1 MNTLSLSAALSS
13 AVLAGCLVAF
23 AGDRIGASARA
34 LGRSLRRFF
43 RLEELTASEARS
55 VLILYIL
62 APPLGAGVGYWAFD
76 GLFGAALGALL
87 ATGAAKARTTTLV
100 EKRRELL
107 ERQLPVALDQ
117 LVVLMRGQL
126 TLSNAIAELAMATP
140 MPLQATF
147 AELHRRDQLFTPLEQ
162 CFEEVAAASRSTNL
176 KLVLSALA
184 VFSRQG
190 GNAIEPLQQMSSSF
204 KQIIRLSGKIR
215 TAAAESKGNFR
226 VINGGAAFMVGSIFF
241 SQPQLLRQL
250 TDSALGL
257 IVLGVAAAL
266 WVGGYVWMRS
276 LVRVDI

>member
-1 MNTLSLSAALSS
+1 MSTLSVSAALSS

-23 AGDRIGASARA
+23 AGDRVTAGARA
-34 LGRSLRRFF
+34 LTRRLRRFF
-43 RLEELTASEARS
+43 GLDELDISEARS
-55 VLILYIL
+55 ILVLYAL
-62 APPLGAGVGYWAFD
+62 APVVGAGVGYWAFD

-87 ATGAAKARTTTLV
+87 ATGAAKSRTTTLV
-100 EKRRELL
+100 AKRRELL

-126 TLSNAIAELAMATP
+126 TLSSAIAELAAATP

-147 AELHRRDQLFTPLEQ
+147 ADLHRRDQLFTPLEQ
-162 CFEEVAAASRSTNL
+162 CFDEVATASRSTNL

-184 VFSRQG
+184 VFSHQG

-215 TAAAESKGNFR
+215 TAASEAKGNFR
-226 VINGGAAFMVGSIFF
+226 VINGGAALMVGSIFF

-250 TDSALGL
+250 TESALGL
-257 IVLGVAAAL
+257 VVLGVAVAL
-266 WVGGYVWMRS
+266 WVGGYCWMRA